1 MTYFFFGAALAIL
14 ASLSATSVA
23 AQGADVQREGG
34 RKLEVVQR
42 GQINDGP
49 LAGYSFS
56 GTCAY
61 TAEGGALEVDA
72 KCQLSVAGPTGQV
85 LRFSDT
91 EARIVVVGGGQIVQ
105 LSLGP
110 RLPAKKEARVQT
122 LSAFTAVIIFEES
135 VRLDRQ
141 FPALLAASINVLGI
155 PVSTSSQDCLIY
167 DFVGPN

>member
-1 MTYFFFGAALAIL
+1 M
-14 ASLSATSVA
+14 
-23 AQGADVQREGG
+23 QREGG
-34 RKLEVVQR
+34 RKLEVAQR